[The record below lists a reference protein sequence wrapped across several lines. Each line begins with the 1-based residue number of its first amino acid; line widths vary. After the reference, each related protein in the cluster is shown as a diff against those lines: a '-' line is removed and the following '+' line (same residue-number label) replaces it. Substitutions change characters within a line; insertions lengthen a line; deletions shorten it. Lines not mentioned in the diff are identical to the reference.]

1 MKPRKNDNYFFIY
14 LFEFC
19 VERPF
24 YPFFRQH
31 NSGFD
36 GFGLLGARWQESKQ
50 FGCAAEKIKKIWGRL
65 EITIQKIND
74 QGCFV
79 KVRRNLSLIKAL
91 DCLTVDFVYSNSKC

>member
-36 GFGLLGARWQESKQ
+36 GFGCEVAGV
-50 FGCAAEKIKKIWGRL
+50 KKIWGRL